1 MQSTSNDNKP
11 EAQVLFYWIDV
22 VVIKE
27 SKTLEVSGTVQCL
40 STTSFEMFPD
50 NRFSYKTEGQKLL
63 FSASIPYQKID
74 FMPEGLFVIQD
85 FYPKPI
91 NDDFICDFSV
101 GFTSSFQVS
110 LATGVLKD
118 GRYIERK
125 VRSFALVFSNVFDLL
140 EDQVADTQLRC
151 LHYKENPDL
160 AHTILD
166 HAKQDIENAIHLFGF
181 FPYRALIFVPGSVKW
196 SGGCPLA
203 TGVIGLHYRPLDT
216 ELLGNNSII
225 THEICHEYWGEYV
238 KDREPT
244 GFLSLGLGLST
255 DYALNENRSLHEIDL
270 DMYKAACKQGRRTA
284 IDIPQVEYDSLM
296 SLESLSEYD
305 YNTAVLHGKSA
316 VIMSLIRERIGVV
329 PFFSAL
335 SALLMERAGRIIDRS
350 HFLSAIK
357 RVSDQDFSKELA
369 DWLSTDD
376 CII

>member
-40 STTSFEMFPD
+40 GTTSFKMFPD

-181 FPYRALIFVPGSVKW
+181 FPYRALIFVPGSVK
-196 SGGCPLA
+196 
-203 TGVIGLHYRPLDT
+203 
-216 ELLGNNSII
+216 
-225 THEICHEYWGEYV
+225 
-238 KDREPT
+238 
-244 GFLSLGLGLST
+244 
-255 DYALNENRSLHEIDL
+255 
-270 DMYKAACKQGRRTA
+270 
-284 IDIPQVEYDSLM
+284 
-296 SLESLSEYD
+296 
-305 YNTAVLHGKSA
+305 
-316 VIMSLIRERIGVV
+316 
-329 PFFSAL
+329 
-335 SALLMERAGRIIDRS
+335 
-350 HFLSAIK
+350 
-357 RVSDQDFSKELA
+357 
-369 DWLSTDD
+369 
-376 CII
+376 